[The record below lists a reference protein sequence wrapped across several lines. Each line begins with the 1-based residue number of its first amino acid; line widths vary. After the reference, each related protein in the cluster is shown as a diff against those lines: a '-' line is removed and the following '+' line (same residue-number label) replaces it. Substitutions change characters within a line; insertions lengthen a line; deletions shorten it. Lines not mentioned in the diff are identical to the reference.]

1 MKDIYL
7 NMNNQNILKYYGTR
21 LDAKLDSSEY
31 YDYEL
36 SKVVGD
42 YNSDVLDLS
51 TPISYT
57 GLTINENF
65 TGFSCV
71 RNRITLNEY
80 DNSINDPDY
89 IYSGL
94 TLSIN
99 YSNFI
104 NNFGATYQYTIL
116 NNDIFTYT
124 GLTSE
129 THYFKIGGYNNP
141 QFIPTPLTG
150 LTEAQ
155 IISGFSATIIECE
168 RKLDDLTNCCPT
180 PLKLGNKPWAY
191 KFNTGGGND
200 LCSPIVKRRTET
212 GWSLDFIFNR
222 NYLPWSSGG
231 IFYYLGVRGEND
243 LSKYA
248 DNNLSFGF
256 TSNGKIKWSAVH
268 YSGVCLN
275 GSGYT
280 ESYYLATGETPILCS
295 TSPNKDFNIT
305 ITFER
310 NNYYDGC
317 DIENRGGWNDLI
329 IGPHPIEYTDLNVT
343 AVTSTQIATGY
354 LITNSEDVVKSGATE
369 NYTYVEELNK
379 KWADE
384 RNNRLGTLKIYL
396 NGRVIYKVNNWE
408 EVIPSTRGAQ
418 PFVQS
423 WGGGTGL
430 MNNYH
435 AGECCFIMK
444 SLKYY
449 EEYLSFPHVKHN
461 FLTRL
466 SSYSFDICGD
476 VCVDDLVRLATPT
489 PTPTVTLTP
498 TATVTP
504 TLTPTITPTITTT

>member
-42 YNSDVLDLS
+42 YNSDVLDLN

-57 GLTINENF
+57 GLTVNENF
-65 TGFSCV
+65 SGFSCV
-71 RNRITLNEY
+71 RNRITLSEY
-80 DNSINDPDY
+80 DNSSNDPNY

-94 TLSIN
+94 TMSIN

-104 NNFGATYQYTIL
+104 NNFETTYQYTIL

-129 THYFKIGGYNNP
+129 THYFKIIGYNNP
-141 QFIPTPLTG
+141 QSIPAALSG

-155 IISGFSATIIECE
+155 IISGFSTNIIECE
-168 RKLDDLTNCCPT
+168 RKLEDLTYCCPT
-180 PLKLGNKPWAY
+180 PPTLNNKPWAY
-191 KFNTGGGND
+191 TFNTGDGSD
-200 LCSPIVKRRTET
+200 LCSPTIKRRTET

-231 IFYYLGVRGEND
+231 VFYYLGVRGEDD
-243 LSKYA
+243 LANYA

-256 TSNGKIKWSAVH
+256 TSDGKIKWSAVH
-268 YSGVCLN
+268 YSGVCIS

-295 TSPNKDFNIT
+295 TAPNKDFNIT

-310 NNYYDGC
+310 NNYYNGC

-329 IGPHPIEYTDLNVT
+329 IGPHPIEYTDINVS
-343 AVTSTQIATGY
+343 AVTSTQIASGY
-354 LITNSEDVVKSGATE
+354 LITNSEDVVKSGSTE
-369 NYTYVEELNK
+369 SYTYVEELNK

-408 EVIPSTRGAQ
+408 EVIPSTRGTQ

>member
-51 TPISYT
+51 TPI
-57 GLTINENF
+57 
-65 TGFSCV
+65 
-71 RNRITLNEY
+71 
-80 DNSINDPDY
+80 
-89 IYSGL
+89 
-94 TLSIN
+94 
-99 YSNFI
+99 
-104 NNFGATYQYTIL
+104 
-116 NNDIFTYT
+116 TYT

-155 IISGFSATIIECE
+155 IISGFSTTIIECE

-268 YSGVCLN
+268 YSGVC
-275 GSGYT
+275 
-280 ESYYLATGETPILCS
+280 
-295 TSPNKDFNIT
+295 
-305 ITFER
+305 
-310 NNYYDGC
+310 
-317 DIENRGGWNDLI
+317 
-329 IGPHPIEYTDLNVT
+329 
-343 AVTSTQIATGY
+343 
-354 LITNSEDVVKSGATE
+354 
-369 NYTYVEELNK
+369 
-379 KWADE
+379 
-384 RNNRLGTLKIYL
+384 
-396 NGRVIYKVNNWE
+396 
-408 EVIPSTRGAQ
+408 
-418 PFVQS
+418 
-423 WGGGTGL
+423 
-430 MNNYH
+430 
-435 AGECCFIMK
+435 
-444 SLKYY
+444 
-449 EEYLSFPHVKHN
+449 
-461 FLTRL
+461 
-466 SSYSFDICGD
+466 
-476 VCVDDLVRLATPT
+476 
-489 PTPTVTLTP
+489 
-498 TATVTP
+498 
-504 TLTPTITPTITTT
+504 